1 MKKLIYTC
9 IALMCMITPAFAQKN
24 KGFTIKGE
32 LKNLNDGDMVSLLY
46 RGANYAAPDTIAT
59 TLAKNGRFELKGTL
73 SSPELLYLGAGKRKV
88 QGLIFIDNASIEIKG
103 SVDSMRQVTVLGSK
117 ANDDFVAFNKVL
129 LAFRNQESNLTRAY
143 AKAKQAN
150 DEQAMSDIDVQL
162 NTMEV
167 NKEKALLEICN
178 AKNGSV
184 ASPYLILN
192 TIYSPDPSVYLPL
205 YERFLPEVKQSK
217 YGKLLKAKLDLLAT
231 VAVGKLAPNFSA
243 KTPEGNTL
251 SLKDVASKGKLTL
264 IDFWA
269 SWCVPCRKE
278 NPNLVKAY
286 EKYHAK
292 GLNII
297 GFSLD
302 KKSGLEAWKKAIID
316 DNLSWFHVSDLNE
329 WESGTVKTY
338 GITAIPQSIL
348 IDSEGKIVAKNLRG
362 EELNKKL
369 EDLLMK

>member
-1 MKKLIYTC
+1 MRNIVLIC
-9 IALMCMITPAFAQKN
+9 IALLCLATTAFAQKS

-32 LKNLNDGDMVSLLY
+32 LKNLNDGEKVSLLY
-46 RGANYAAPDTIAT
+46 RGANYSSPDTIVST
-59 TLAKNGRFELKGTL
+59 IAKNNRFELKGIL
-73 SSPELLYLGAGKRKV
+73 SNPELLYLAAGKRKV
-88 QGLIFIDNASIEIKG
+88 QGLIFIENASIEIRG
-103 SVDSMRQVTVLGSK
+103 SVDSMRQVSVLGSK
-117 ANDDFVAFNKVL
+117 ASDDFVAFNKTL
-129 LAFRNQESNLTRAY
+129 LAFRTQESNLTRAY
-143 AKAKQAN
+143 AKAKQDN
-150 DEQAMSDIDVQL
+150 DDQAMRAVDVKL
-162 NTMEV
+162 EAMEV
-167 NKEKALLEICN
+167 NKEKALFEICN
-178 AKNGSV
+178 TRNDSF

-205 YERFLPEVKQSK
+205 YNRFVPEVKQSK

-231 VAVGKLAPNFSA
+231 VAIGKVAPNFSA

-251 SLKDVASKGKLTL
+251 SLKDVTAKGKLTL

-278 NPNLVKAY
+278 NPSLVKAY
-286 EKYHAK
+286 DKYHAK

-302 KKSGLEAWKKAIID
+302 KKSGLEAWKKAIVD
-316 DNLSWFHVSDLNE
+316 DKLSWFHVSDLNE

-338 GITAIPQSIL
+338 GITAIPQSVL
-348 IDSEGKIVAKNLRG
+348 IDSSGKIVAKNLRG

-369 EDLLMK
+369 EELLMK

>member
-1 MKKLIYTC
+1 M
-9 IALMCMITPAFAQKN
+9 
-24 KGFTIKGE
+24 
-32 LKNLNDGDMVSLLY
+32 
-46 RGANYAAPDTIAT
+46 
-59 TLAKNGRFELKGTL
+59 
-73 SSPELLYLGAGKRKV
+73 
-88 QGLIFIDNASIEIKG
+88 
-103 SVDSMRQVTVLGSK
+103 
-117 ANDDFVAFNKVL
+117 
-129 LAFRNQESNLTRAY
+129 
-143 AKAKQAN
+143 
-150 DEQAMSDIDVQL
+150 
-162 NTMEV
+162 
-167 NKEKALLEICN
+167 
-178 AKNGSV
+178 
-184 ASPYLILN
+184 
-192 TIYSPDPSVYLPL
+192 
-205 YERFLPEVKQSK
+205 PEVKQSK

-243 KTPEGNTL
+243 KTPEGNML
-251 SLKDVASKGKLTL
+251 SLKDVAAKGKLTL

-362 EELNKKL
+362 EELNKNL
-369 EDLLMK
+369 QDLLMK